1 MLMNLCMKPQPVNDA
16 LSSTANRTT
25 TIVRHFPEWA
35 FIKQIRVVSCALI
48 HQTKQQKPLIS
59 RGPVLAALKKLTEE
73 GLITRVVLM
82 QLEVKSELKVEM
94 K

>member
-1 MLMNLCMKPQPVNDA
+1 MLLNLCMKPQPVNDA
-16 LSSTANRTT
+16 LSSTANCTT
-25 TIVRHFPEWA
+25 TIVRHFPGWA

-59 RGPVLAALKKLTEE
+59 RPSLLEALKKLTEE
-73 GLITRVVLM
+73 GLIIRVVLL
-82 QLEVKSELKVEM
+82 QPEVKSELKVEM